1 MIIKEIQIN
10 NSFNINDHKNKQKIS
25 QVLLFN
31 NIKKNQ
37 VKRIELLYP
46 IRKKVISHCTNWKLI
61 IF

>member
-46 IRKKVISHCTNWKLI
+46 IRKKGN
-61 IF
+61 